1 MTRPVQL
8 GTVIEGTLRNDDL
21 LDAFSGELDTIRTDS
36 RAHYNLVFD
45 AQNRWHRDDGSDDR
59 EDDIPDLIN
68 ELIDAIN
75 EYRLPYTYFGTN
87 DGDGADFG
95 WWIDFDSLTES
106 VRESESI
113 TQDLRSS
120 DRLSDEEFWI
130 QECDCQENDCI
141 GKHGFIVHVNDHG
154 NVTLLDHNRKDVW
167 AVV

>member
-21 LDAFSGELDTIRTDS
+21 LNAFTGEIEYLMSGYLDESIATLYYDAKEIMYQYETETDVDES
-36 RAHYNLVFD
+36 IASEIV
-45 AQNRWHRDDGSDDR
+45 
-59 EDDIPDLIN
+59 N

-87 DGDGADFG
+87 YGDGADFG
-95 WWIDFDSLTES
+95 WWIDFDNLNES

-120 DRLSDEEFWI
+120 DRLSD
-130 QECDCQENDCI
+130 
-141 GKHGFIVHVNDHG
+141 
-154 NVTLLDHNRKDVW
+154 
-167 AVV
+167 